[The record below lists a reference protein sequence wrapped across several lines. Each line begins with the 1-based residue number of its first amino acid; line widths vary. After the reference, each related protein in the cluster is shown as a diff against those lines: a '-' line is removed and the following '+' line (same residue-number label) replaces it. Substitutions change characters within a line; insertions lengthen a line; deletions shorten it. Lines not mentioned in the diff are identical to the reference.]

1 MTSVAANPRNR
12 WLGTTK
18 LMWAFLVIESLLCL
32 AHVYWHLTW
41 RGRSDQ
47 PVGWLELLDVRMDHG
62 LFQWGTVLANLTA
75 GLLGL
80 RIARSP
86 APARRRAWFL
96 VGMLFVYLAID
107 DALTVHEWL
116 DGFVDRN
123 VTRQEL
129 VHPWLLVMLPV
140 FGVFGI
146 LAIWFLHT
154 EFRSDQRALLLMWLA
169 FLSMAAALLLEVV
182 ERTVAH
188 TDTRLRG
195 MEIVK
200 YAQVLEEYLEMLAPV
215 LLIYCFGSR
224 RHRLRDA
231 RSSDSQ
237 TTS

>member
-1 MTSVAANPRNR
+1 MTSGVANPRNR

-41 RGRSDQ
+41 RGRGVQ
-47 PVGWLELLDVRMDHG
+47 PLAWLEFTDVRVDHG
-62 LFQWGTVLANLTA
+62 LFQWGTILASFTV

-80 RIARSP
+80 RIARSH
-86 APARRRAWFL
+86 APSKRRGWFL
-96 VGMLFVYLAID
+96 VGLLFVYLAVD
-107 DALTVHEWL
+107 DALMVHEWL

-140 FGVFGI
+140 FGVFGV
-146 LAIWFLHT
+146 LAIRFLHV
-154 EFRSDQRALLLMWLA
+154 EFRSDRRSLLLMWLA
-169 FLSMAAALLLEVV
+169 FLSMAAALLLEVA

-195 MEIVK
+195 LEIVK

-224 RHRLRDA
+224 LHRK
-231 RSSDSQ
+231 
-237 TTS
+237 TSTPHTIAGMR